1 MEDKL
6 KKLAVLL
13 TAVTPINV
21 DGEIEDLTNYVSV
34 YVDGQFSDVK
44 SEILFNPVTCG
55 FIEYVRNLW
64 QGEFTGYRRYS
75 FAKFVEG
82 MPSDEGH
89 FNRWVGGLR
98 IIADILDKK

>member
-1 MEDKL
+1 MEDIL

-13 TAVTPINV
+13 TAVTPVNV
-21 DGEIEDLTNYVSV
+21 DGEIEDLANYVSV
-34 YVDGQFSDVK
+34 YTDGQFSDVK
-44 SEILFNPVTCG
+44 FEILFNPITRG
-55 FIEYVRNLW
+55 FIKHIHNLW
-64 QGEFTGYRRYS
+64 QGEFTGYCQYS
-75 FAKFVEG
+75 FAKFVED